1 MNITENYDSITIA
14 KAIELI
20 DTHRFLLPAIQR
32 KFVWHRN
39 QIEDLFDSL
48 LQGYP
53 INTMMVWNVTSLEV
67 KRDFQFYSFLD
78 RYCEWFWD
86 KNLPVSTIGFSDF
99 GAVIDGQQR
108 LTSIYIG
115 LKGSYAV
122 KKKNKHWPKSE
133 DPNVFP
139 RERLYIDLKA
149 PNQDEG
155 ISRKYTLAFLS
166 EEAYKT
172 SQATKDHSWFLLG
185 DIWNYRGD
193 NLTSFLVNDVPVIIE
208 KHGLKGS
215 ESERFAMETLC
226 QIYALVWQIPTI
238 HFYKEADQD
247 IDRVLNVFI
256 RTNSGGTQLS
266 MSALL
271 MSVAIA
277 KWNDDK
283 DQQDKTDPRAEIE
296 ELVKSVWQDSAM
308 AFAIDQDWVLKT
320 CLYLIEADIKFK
332 VRNFTKE
339 CVVKIRDNWQG
350 IRDAIRATFEFLNKM
365 GVKDRS
371 LRAKN
376 AVIPLVYYLYAK
388 KYRDGNP
395 LYKVITRMRDD
406 LLEDRR
412 TMVKWLNIV
421 TLKSTFGSQSD
432 GVLSS
437 MRKVIAENLNRPRF
451 PFEEIVERFKG
462 TRKEIRFTSD
472 EFEVLLS
479 LHKDDLLCRPLLMIL
494 FPEVNVQF
502 NFDIDHLHPKN
513 AFEVANLKKCD
524 FLANNE
530 ELMNFYR
537 DSDNWDTVPNLH
549 LLIDSPNRSKQD
561 RPLEEWIND
570 PQTAFTREGLLIPA
584 DVDLSFKKFPEF
596 LEARKAMLKKRFSE
610 VVGVIA
616 EAEVLAE
623 AVEPENPTM
632 PDGGG
637 Q

>member
-1 MNITENYDSITIA
+1 MNISENYDSCTIA
-14 KAIELI
+14 DAIKRI
-20 DTHRFLLPAIQR
+20 DTRGFLLPAIQR
-32 KFVWHRN
+32 KFVWRRN

-53 INTMMVWNVTSLEV
+53 INTMMVWNVTSPEV
-67 KRDFQFYSFLD
+67 KKDFQFYSFLD
-78 RYCEWFWD
+78 RYCERLWD
-86 KNLPVSTIGFSDF
+86 KNLPVSTVGFPDF
-99 GAVIDGQQR
+99 SAVIDGQQR

-115 LKGSYAV
+115 LKSSYAV
-122 KKKNKHWPKSE
+122 KKKNKHWTKSE

-139 RERLYIDLKA
+139 QERLYVDLKA

-166 EEAYKT
+166 EEAYRT
-172 SQATKDHSWFLLG
+172 SQAAKDHAWFQLG
-185 DIWNYRGD
+185 DILNYRGD
-193 NLTSFLVNDVPVIIE
+193 NLPMFLVKDVPAIIE
-208 KHGLKGS
+208 RLGLKGS
-215 ESERFAMETLC
+215 ASEQFAMETLC
-226 QIYALVWQIPTI
+226 KIYELVWQIPTI

-247 IDRVLNVFI
+247 IDRVMNVFI
-256 RTNSGGTQLS
+256 RTNSGGTKLS

-283 DQQDKTDPRAEIE
+283 NQQDKTDPRAEIE
-296 ELVKSVWQDSAM
+296 DLVKSVWQDSSM
-308 AFAIDQDWVLKT
+308 SFSIDQDWVLKT
-320 CLYLIEADIKFK
+320 CLYLTDADIKFK

-339 CVVKIRDNWQG
+339 CVTKIRDNWPD

-376 AVIPLVYYLYAK
+376 AVIPLVYYLYTK

-395 LYKVITRMRDD
+395 LYKVITRMKDD

-421 TLKSTFGSQSD
+421 TLKSTFGGQSD
-432 GVLSS
+432 AVLASI
-437 MRKVIAENLNRPRF
+437 RKVIADNANSPRF

-462 TRKEIRFTSD
+462 TRKDIRFNSD
-472 EFEVLLS
+472 EVDFQLL
-479 LHKDDLLCRPLLMIL
+479 LRKDDQMCRPLLMIL

-513 AFEVANLKKCD
+513 AFKPENLKKCE

-537 DSDNWDTVPNLH
+537 DSANWDTVPNLH

-561 RPLEEWIND
+561 RPLKEWIDD
-570 PQTAFTREGLLIPA
+570 PQTGFTREGLLIPA
-584 DVDLSFKKFPEF
+584 DVDLSFEKFPEF
-596 LEARKAMLKKRFSE
+596 LQARKAMLKKRFAE
-610 VVGVIA
+610 AVGVIA
-616 EAEVLAE
+616 DTNIPDEAE
-623 AVEPENPTM
+623 EPAK
-632 PDGGG
+632 
-637 Q
+637 

>member
-32 KFVWHRN
+32 KFVWRRN

-86 KNLPVSTIGFSDF
+86 KNQPISTVGFPDF
-99 GAVIDGQQR
+99 SAVIDGQQR

-122 KKKNKHWPKSE
+122 KKKNKHWPQSE
-133 DPNVFP
+133 DQNVFP
-139 RERLYIDLKA
+139 RERLYVDLKT

-166 EEAYKT
+166 EEAYRT
-172 SQATKDHSWFLLG
+172 SQAAKDHAWFLLG
-185 DIWNYRGD
+185 DILNYRGD
-193 NLTSFLVNDVPVIIE
+193 NLPMFLVKDVPAIIE
-208 KHGLKGS
+208 RLGLKGS
-215 ESERFAMETLC
+215 ESESFAMETIC
-226 QIYALVWQIPTI
+226 QIYGLVWQIPTI

-283 DQQDKTDPRAEIE
+283 NQQDKTDPRAEIE
-296 ELVKSVWQDSAM
+296 DLVKSVWQDSAM
-308 AFAIDQDWVLKT
+308 SFSIDQDWVLKT
-320 CLYLIEADIKFK
+320 CLYLTEADIKFK

-339 CVVKIRDNWQG
+339 CVTKIRDNWPD

-376 AVIPLVYYLYAK
+376 AVIPLVYYLYK
-388 KYRDGNP
+388 KSYRDGNP
-395 LYKVITRMRDD
+395 LFRVITRMKDD

-412 TMVKWLNIV
+412 VMVKWLNIV

-432 GVLSS
+432 NVLSA
-437 MRKVIAENLNRPRF
+437 MRKVIADNVNQSRF
-451 PFEEIVERFKG
+451 PLETIVERFKG
-462 TRKEIRFTSD
+462 TGKDIRFNSD
-472 EFEVLLS
+472 EVDLQLG
-479 LHKDDLLCRPLLMIL
+479 LHKDDQLCRPLLMIL

-513 AFEVANLKKCD
+513 AFKPENLKKCE

-537 DSDNWDTVPNLH
+537 DPANWDTVPNLH

-561 RPLEEWIND
+561 RPLKEWIDD
-570 PQTAFTREGLLIPA
+570 PQTGFTREGLLIPA
-584 DVDLSFKKFPEF
+584 DVDLSFEKFPEF
-596 LEARKAMLKKRFSE
+596 LQARKAMLKKRFAE
-610 VVGVIA
+610 AVGVIA
-616 EAEVLAE
+616 DTNIPVEAE
-623 AVEPENPTM
+623 EPAK
-632 PDGGG
+632 
-637 Q
+637 